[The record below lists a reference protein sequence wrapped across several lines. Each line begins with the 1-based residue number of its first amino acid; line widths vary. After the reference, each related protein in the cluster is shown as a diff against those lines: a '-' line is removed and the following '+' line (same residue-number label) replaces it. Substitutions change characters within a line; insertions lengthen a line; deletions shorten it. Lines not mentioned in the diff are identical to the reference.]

1 MIDLTGFKILKFKY
15 PFTTEELGEMIWDK
29 MTEQESKWAVK
40 LTLSGVND
48 TGDDGKNSWDTFF
61 LDDRLKN
68 KIEEILNKYNV
79 PYEIEDQTN
88 LIETNVEIFSEE
100 LIEKLYNFLEQN
112 LSVDDI
118 LDNILEVGQEKMT
131 VFEKFFL
138 KKNVNQRSDK

>member
-1 MIDLTGFKILKFKY
+1 MIDLTRFKILKFKY

-29 MTEQESKWAVK
+29 MTEQEAKWAVK

-100 LIEKLYNFLEQN
+100 LIEKLYNFLDQN
-112 LSVDDI
+112 FSVDDI

-138 KKNVNQRSDK
+138 KKNVSQISGK

>member
-100 LIEKLYNFLEQN
+100 LIDKLYNFLEQN

>member
-29 MTEQESKWAVK
+29 MTEQEAKWAVK

-100 LIEKLYNFLEQN
+100 LIEKLYNFLDQN

-138 KKNVNQRSDK
+138 KKNVNQRSDE

>member
-1 MIDLTGFKILKFKY
+1 MIDLAGFKILKFKY

-29 MTEQESKWAVK
+29 MTEKEAKWAVK

-100 LIEKLYNFLEQN
+100 LIEKLYNFLDQN

-138 KKNVNQRSDK
+138 KKNVNQRSDE

>member
-29 MTEQESKWAVK
+29 MTEQEVKWAVK

-48 TGDDGKNSWDTFF
+48 TGEDGKNSWDTFF

-68 KIEEILNKYNV
+68 KIEEILNKYKV

-100 LIEKLYNFLEQN
+100 LIDKLYTFLEQN